1 MGWNSTLR
9 NLATKDFEP
18 GRINEKYKFN
28 SKDALFTTKD
38 GILYAFCPG
47 TTTEQTEHKSKIIMD
62 TNFNSRR
69 SFIKKAAVGAAAAIS
84 FPEILSASLPAG
96 KIKPIKISK
105 DQVVLFQGDSI
116 TDSGRNKEDTAFNT
130 ARNLGSGYPML
141 AGAALLNKFEALNL
155 KIYNKGISGNKVYQ
169 LAERWD
175 KDCIELKPDVLSILI
190 GVNDIWH
197 KLNGDYDGTIE
208 IYRND
213 FTALLERTV
222 KSLPNVKLIIC
233 EPFAVNGVK
242 AVDDKW
248 YPEFYEYQ
256 KAASEIAKQFR
267 ATFIPFQKVF
277 DEAQKRAPGSY
288 WTGDGVHPTL
298 AGAQL
303 MAKAWMKAIE

>member
-1 MGWNSTLR
+1 M
-9 NLATKDFEP
+9 E
-18 GRINEKYKFN
+18 
-28 SKDALFTTKD
+28 SK
-38 GILYAFCPG
+38 
-47 TTTEQTEHKSKIIMD
+47 
-62 TNFNSRR
+62 FNSRR
-69 SFIKKAAVGAAAAIS
+69 SFIKKAALGTAAAIS
-84 FPEILSASLPAG
+84 IPGILSAAMPKEKL
-96 KIKPIKISK
+96 KVIKLLK
-105 DQVVLFQGDSI
+105 DQVILFQGDSI
-116 TDSGRNKEDTAFNT
+116 TDSGRNKEDTGFNS

-141 AGAALLNKFEALNL
+141 AGAALLNKYEALNL

-197 KLNGDYDGTIE
+197 KLNGEYNGTLD

-213 FTALLERTV
+213 YIALLERT
-222 KSLPNVKLIIC
+222 KKALPNVKLIIC

-248 YPEFYEYQ
+248 YPEFYDYQ
-256 KAASEIAKQFR
+256 KAAREIAKQFR
-267 ATFIPFQKVF
+267 AIFIPFQSVY
-277 DEAQKRAPGSY
+277 DEALKRAPGSY

-303 MAKAWMKAIE
+303 MSKAWMKALE